1 MNLVLSEA
9 GDSIDSGAKKLAQV
23 SSIYLINHRL
33 NAKVMI
39 LNLCFLRQNLVLVN
53 MLKIKLV
60 LELKLFRISVEFC
73 IKSFSKILILL
84 ASTSIY
90 GRKSQVLG

>member
-23 SSIYLINHRL
+23 PSIYLINHRL

-39 LNLCFLRQNLVLVN
+39 LNLCFLRQIVKFTNF
-53 MLKIKLV
+53 LKIKL
-60 LELKLFRISVEFC
+60 KLFQISRNF
-73 IKSFSKILILL
+73 ISILFQRFL
-84 ASTSIY
+84 
-90 GRKSQVLG
+90 

>member
-23 SSIYLINHRL
+23 PSIYLINHRL

-39 LNLCFLRQNLVLVN
+39 LNICLLRQNLKFAN
-53 MLKIKLV
+53 FLKIKP
-60 LELKLFRISVEFC
+60 KLFQISRNF
-73 IKSFSKILILL
+73 ISILFQRFL
-84 ASTSIY
+84 
-90 GRKSQVLG
+90 

>member
-23 SSIYLINHRL
+23 PSIYLINHRL

-53 MLKIKLV
+53 ML
-60 LELKLFRISVEFC
+60 
-73 IKSFSKILILL
+73 
-84 ASTSIY
+84 
-90 GRKSQVLG
+90 